1 VRSLL
6 LISTLLLSACIEGT
20 PEITVG
26 TGAENYAPLNDG
38 DEVQIARGLQGGT
51 HIWGAVRASRGLDP
65 VQLELKFSVLK
76 NGVELSGE
84 PSVFH
89 LNLIGHG
96 EFNEV
101 AGLRGI
107 VPDPQAVAGQ
117 ELVLKIVATDNGGRT
132 AEHQRKV
139 IARAP

>member
-1 VRSLL
+1 MRLFLLASLL
-6 LISTLLLSACIEGT
+6 FLPACIEGT

-26 TGAENYAPLNDG
+26 TGSDTYAELTDG
-38 DEVQIARGLQGGT
+38 QEVQIARGLQGGN

-65 VQLELKFSVLK
+65 FQIELKYSVLK

-89 LNLIGHG
+89 LNLVGHG

-107 VPDPQAVAGQ
+107 IPDPQAVAGQ
-117 ELVLKIVATDNGGRT
+117 ELVLRIVATDSGGRT

-139 IARAP
+139 IARLP